1 MSGMPIVRPPDTP
14 PPLSGYLLSSTVRPP
29 QRVEH
34 LSGLAVKH
42 TCSTQS
48 STQLAMAYTEW
59 HIECEASSS
68 TLFLAPL
75 ALPSLGP
82 APAPTQGCPRTA
94 LRHAEAQKNARQ
106 GGEVCLSSLFVYYE
120 IPMFGW
126 VADRKIASRA
136 LSHPAIDILALFVV
150 LYDNICIYKLPI
162 QYHTADRA
170 SPGTRWRA
178 RLASSMICP

>member
-1 MSGMPIVRPPDTP
+1 MIILYRAGMSGMPIVRPPDTP
-14 PPLSGYLLSSTVRPP
+14 PPLSCYLLSSTVRPP

-106 GGEVCLSSLFVYYE
+106 GGRCVCHRYLFIME
-120 IPMFGW
+120 FPCSGGW
-126 VADRKIASRA
+126 QTEK
-136 LSHPAIDILALFVV
+136 SHPAH
-150 LYDNICIYKLPI
+150 CPTLP
-162 QYHTADRA
+162 
-170 SPGTRWRA
+170 
-178 RLASSMICP
+178 